1 MSRVMWDYAR
11 QHRMNRNVCKWWFFG
26 EQYVGDTRADA
37 LMKKQMQVQCAKC
50 GRVFHSSTRALCSSC
65 RPPIRY

>member
-37 LMKKQMQVQCAKC
+37 LMVW
-50 GRVFHSSTRALCSSC
+50 R
-65 RPPIRY
+65 